1 MKEILKEILKELKF
15 QTKLMENVFHA
26 KDTKNVNAQH
36 VQKHMGSLVA
46 NIGKMPGMDQ
56 PQAQKIL
63 KDLLN
68 IIPGGKL

>member
-1 MKEILKEILKELKF
+1 MEEILKDILNELKF

-36 VQKHMGSLVA
+36 IQKNMGSLVS
-46 NIGKMPGMDQ
+46 NISKMPGMDQ

-63 KDLLN
+63 NDLMN
-68 IIPGGKL
+68 IIPGG